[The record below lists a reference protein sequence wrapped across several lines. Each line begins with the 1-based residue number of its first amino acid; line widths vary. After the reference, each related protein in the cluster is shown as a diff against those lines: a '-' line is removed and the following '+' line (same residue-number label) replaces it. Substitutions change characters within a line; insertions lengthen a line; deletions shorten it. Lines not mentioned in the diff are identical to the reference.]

1 MVLILQKYWKQI
13 AAILAV
19 CLALFML
26 YDKVYTSGYTA
37 ASVEYQ
43 KKIDEYNSRILEKVA
58 EVQGTSAALAE
69 SLKLSDDTRSAEFS
83 KLLDAA
89 KKKPLVIST
98 NTGCILS
105 NDYVNTV
112 NSATKQIN
120 KK

>member
-1 MVLILQKYWKQI
+1 MVLILQKYWKQLVVVISVCI
-13 AAILAV
+13 ALGI
-19 CLALFML
+19 L

-58 EVQGTSAALAE
+58 VIQGTSEALAE

-83 KLLDAA
+83 KLLEAA
-89 KKKPLVIST
+89 KKKPLVITT